1 MESRREYPE
10 EHVWVGPTELGFG
23 VMATRQFLPN
33 EAIGRVH
40 GTVVRDAEHG
50 SDYCMEL
57 DEETGLELGE
67 PFRYLNHSCQPNCQ
81 LSHFEA
87 EEIDDVGVETEE
99 SSLGLPEIW
108 IEAIAEI
115 NPGDQLTI
123 DYGWPA
129 DTEVRCL
136 CGSPRCR
143 GWIGVSDDTSDRPIR
158 VDGPEGAEP
167 HLPPSEVHQL
177 DASTEQP
184 LSNPA

>member
-1 MESRREYPE
+1 MN
-10 EHVWVGPTELGFG
+10 HLNATLKVGPARLGLG
-23 VMATRQFLPN
+23 VFARR
-33 EAIGRVH
+33 AIVTGESV
-40 GTVVRDAEHG
+40 GEVTGLVRDDPDY
-50 SDYCMEL
+50 STDYCMDL
-57 DEETGLELGE
+57 GGDMSLEPDA
-67 PFRYLNHSCQPNCQ
+67 PFRYLNHSCDPNCE
-81 LSHFEA
+81 LVL
-87 EEIDDVGVETEE
+87 IETEE
-99 SSLGLPEIW
+99 EDGSDGIPEIW
-108 IEAIAEI
+108 LETLRPIA
-115 NPGDQLTI
+115 PGEEMTI